1 MEYLEDNQYFDDYAR
16 LDVSPPDY
24 VKKYYYEG
32 NESVV
37 EVGDKSNNYLSHTMY
52 VNIPSYQVQNMNYNQ
67 LKDKLGKIK
76 AYVWSKN
83 ILYEGLLTVFK

>member
-37 EVGDKSNNYLSHTMY
+37 EVGDKSNNYLSHTVY
-52 VNIPSYQVQNMNYNQ
+52 VDIPEYQVQKMNLNN
-67 LKDKLGKIK
+67 LKDKLKERK
-76 AYVWSKN
+76 NSVW
-83 ILYEGLLTVFK
+83 